1 MYNKLKQGFVG
12 KTMTQQ
18 QIAKWER
25 ARSKGKAM
33 YVARFTLLCGTIAF
47 VVNSLGAR
55 YLMGA
60 PLRAK
65 YLLAPVLL
73 WYAYGSL
80 GSLVNWYL
88 MENKYRESLNE
99 K

>member
-1 MYNKLKQGFVG
+1 MYSKLKQGFIG
-12 KTMTQQ
+12 KTMTQE

-25 ARSKGKAM
+25 ARSKGMAM
-33 YVARFTLLCGTIAF
+33 YVARFTLWCGTMTF
-47 VVNSLGAR
+47 VVNSLGVH

-65 YLLAPVLL
+65 YLLAPALIWYTFGFLL
-73 WYAYGSL
+73 SL
-80 GSLVNWYL
+80 SNWFV
-88 MENKYRESLNE
+88 MEKKYRESLNA